1 MTNTAPNSAALAAL
15 EKSEAACLKTL
26 KAANRNRLAALRYF
40 DSVPARDEVE
50 KANALSLYRLAEV
63 AHRAARADW
72 VRASNSIAT
81 FNFNAHF
88 NPLSK

>member
-1 MTNTAPNSAALAAL
+1 MNNTPANSAALAAL
-15 EKSEAACLKTL
+15 EKSEAACLKAL

-40 DSVPARDEVE
+40 DGVPARDEVE
-50 KANALSLYRLAEV
+50 KENALSLYRFAEV
-63 AHRAARADW
+63 VHRTARSAW
-72 VRASNSIAT
+72 VRASNEIAT

>member
-1 MTNTAPNSAALAAL
+1 MNNTALNAAVLAAL

-50 KANALSLYRLAEV
+50 KENALSLYRLAEA
-63 AHRAARADW
+63 AHRAARSDW
-72 VRASNSIAT
+72 VRASNKIAT
-81 FNFNAHF
+81 FYFNAHS
-88 NPLSK
+88 NPLAK

>member
-1 MTNTAPNSAALAAL
+1 MNNTASNPAALAAL

-40 DSVPARDEVE
+40 DSVPARDEME
-50 KANALSLYRLAEV
+50 KENALSLYRLAEA
-63 AHRAARADW
+63 AHRTARSAW
-72 VRASNSIAT
+72 VRASNEIAT